1 MNIKEL
7 TEQRNGLFEQ
17 ADEII
22 NTLEK
27 EDRSASSEE
36 ANKLNELKMQIVDVT
51 ETIDALES
59 QKNEKSTEARKME
72 NNREA
77 ELRGMEQYL
86 RKQEGE
92 ERAEHVNT
100 TTDGAAVIPTNIAQT
115 IIEKMESYS
124 NVFAQAQR
132 FNSVSGDLRI
142 PRDSSTDSAG
152 FVGENQEIDAIQMKF
167 DYVALK
173 QRRVGASIT
182 LTNQLVND
190 AGFDIVNYA
199 VNKLAKET
207 GAAVE
212 EAALKGQNDNDQF
225 EGILSPKTLEL
236 PALNKTE
243 LPATVDYDAIV
254 DIYNAIQPVYL
265 NNSQFI
271 MSRALFGKITQL
283 KDGNGHK
290 YVQGGVVNGRLQQT
304 LLGLPVVVS
313 DQLTEADGI
322 IFGDVSAAYGIM
334 VKTDFKL
341 QYVTGDTTQ
350 AKRGTQLLVFD
361 GYMDGNVI
369 DPQALVVAQ
378 PSGTPEG

>member
-36 ANKLNELKMQIVDVT
+36 TNKLNELKMQIVDVT
-51 ETIDALES
+51 ETINAIES
-59 QKNEKSTEARKME
+59 QKNEKTTEAREME

-77 ELRGMEQYL
+77 ELRGMEQFL
-86 RKQEGE
+86 RKQQGE

-100 TTDGAAVIPTNIAQT
+100 TADGAGVIPVNIAQT
-115 IIEKMESYS
+115 IIEKMESFS

-132 FNSVSGDLRI
+132 FNSVSGELRI

-152 FVGENQEIDAIQMKF
+152 FVGENVAVDAIQLKF
-167 DYVALK
+167 DYVALR

-182 LTNQLVND
+182 LTNHLVND
-190 AGFDIVNYA
+190 AGFDIVNFA
-199 VNKLAKET
+199 INKLAKKT
-207 GAAVE
+207 GEAVE
-212 EAALKGQNDNDQF
+212 EAALKGSNDNDQF
-225 EGILSPKTLEL
+225 EGILSTKSLALEG
-236 PALNKTE
+236 LNKVE
-243 LPATVDYDAIV
+243 LPATIDYDAIV
-254 DIYNAIQPVYL
+254 DIYNEIQPIYL

-271 MSRALFGKITQL
+271 MSRKLFSKITQL

-290 YVQGGVVNGRLQQT
+290 YVQGGVVNGKLQQT

-322 IFGDVSAAYGIM
+322 IFGDVSQAYGIM

-341 QYVTGDTTQ
+341 QYVTGDTQQ
-350 AKRGTQLLVFD
+350 AKNGTQLLVFD
-361 GYMDGNVI
+361 GYMDGAVI

-378 PSGTPEG
+378 PSVTP

>member
-7 TEQRNGLFEQ
+7 TEKRNGLFEQ

-36 ANKLNELKMQIVDVT
+36 TSKLNEIKMQIVDTT
-51 ETIDALES
+51 ETINALES
-59 QKNEKSTEARKME
+59 QKNENIMEERSME
-72 NNREA
+72 NKREA
-77 ELRGMEQYL
+77 ELRGMEQFL
-86 RKQEGE
+86 RKQQGE

-100 TTDGAAVIPTNIAQT
+100 TTDGAGVIPVNIAQT
-115 IIEKMESYS
+115 IIEKMESFS

-132 FNSVSGDLRI
+132 FNSVSGELRI

-152 FVGENQEIDAIQMKF
+152 FVGENVAVDAIQLKF
-167 DYVALK
+167 DYVALR

-182 LTNQLVND
+182 LTNHLVND
-190 AGFDIVNYA
+190 AGFDIVNFA
-199 VNKLAKET
+199 INKLAKKT
-207 GAAVE
+207 GEAVE
-212 EAALKGQNDNDQF
+212 EAALKGSNDNDQF
-225 EGILSPKTLEL
+225 EGILSTKSLAL
-236 PALNKTE
+236 DGLNKVE
-243 LPATVDYDAIV
+243 LPATIDYDAIV
-254 DIYNAIQPVYL
+254 DIYNEIQPIYL

-271 MSRALFGKITQL
+271 MSRKLFGKIAQL

-290 YVQGGVVNGRLQQT
+290 YVQGGVVNGKLQQT

-313 DQLTEADGI
+313 DQLTEEDGI
-322 IFGDVSAAYGIM
+322 IFGDVSQAYGIM

-341 QYVTGDTTQ
+341 QYVTGDTQQ
-350 AKRGTQLLVFD
+350 AKNGTQLLVFD
-361 GYMDGNVI
+361 GYMDGAVI

-378 PSGTPEG
+378 PSVTP